1 MTYNKQ
7 QLISFINKMCWTF
20 KIKPG
25 DKAGHLISRRWEG
38 PWDVGEY
45 ADSLIFFFSLVSDNL
60 ITISSQENKNE
71 FAHTEPTIPAVLC
84 WSPEAPFQGRLRILP
99 LYLTSLLPQQLLLSC
114 YPPGC
119 SLTLSRPH
127 MTTRQKSWIFCLLRS
142 EGEENGK
149 VTQGTSWEMGHGWAP
164 ENKWC
169 RFRTRISPGLSKW
182 KKFAWRH
189 AQMEKPE
196 AVSRTKR
203 LSRCC
208 PLATNLHVLQSLVL
222 SLWR

>member
-60 ITISSQENKNE
+60 ITISWQENKNE

-84 WSPEAPFQGRLRILP
+84 WSPEAPFQGRLRI
-99 LYLTSLLPQQLLLSC
+99 
-114 YPPGC
+114 YPVPAPYDNPAEELNFFLVKVWRRGERKGHPGDV
-119 SLTLSRPH
+119 LGDGAWLGPREQMVQVQDQNFPAAK
-127 MTTRQKSWIFCLLRS
+127 QV
-142 EGEENGK
+142 GEVCVKTCANGK
-149 VTQGTSWEMGHGWAP
+149 AWSGF
-164 ENKWC
+164 ENE
-169 RFRTRISPGLSKW
+169 TTV
-182 KKFAWRH
+182 A
-189 AQMEKPE
+189 
-196 AVSRTKR
+196 
-203 LSRCC
+203 
-208 PLATNLHVLQSLVL
+208 VL
-222 SLWR
+222 SFGHKPARP